1 MALPGAAMAEAE
13 PGWGFMESNAEYAA
27 YGSSLLVEPS
37 LTVRGNVL
45 HIQNAQG
52 SALEVYDV
60 TGKRVILQSIESNDK
75 TVTLNLNKG
84 CYIVRI
90 GKLTRKIS
98 LS

>member
-1 MALPGAAMAEAE
+1 MALPGAALAESE
-13 PGWGFMESNAEYAA
+13 PGWGLVESNMEP
-27 YGSSLLVEPS
+27 SECSLLLAEPS
-37 LTVRGNVL
+37 ITVRGNVL

-52 SALEVYDV
+52 SSLEVYDV
-60 TGKRVILQSIESNDK
+60 TGKRVMLQSIESNDK
-75 TVTLNLNKG
+75 SVTLNLNKG